1 MNPMSVGV
9 FMSSGQQGF
18 EECKEFNE
26 GDICGKKYRTI

>member
-1 MNPMSVGV
+1 MNPTSVDM